1 MSQPQ
6 NGQQARV
13 LILTVHHGAT
23 HVRMAQ
29 ALAQALIQLRPNL
42 KVEVI
47 DTLAHC
53 AAWFR
58 AYYNSYEIPLKYW
71 PSLWDLIESHQY
83 EGDTTGPWWLYRW
96 GARPLFRFIDSFQPD
111 VVAATEVGLGEMAV
125 MHKRDVKATYS
136 LVGMGTFVFEK
147 PWVQPEVDLF
157 LSYPKEVS
165 GQLRTLGVPSEK
177 IVECGVPVDPAFGRS
192 PDRAAVRARLGLEPD
207 LPALLVN
214 FGGSGK
220 AKPREVVSA
229 LAQIKQPFQVVF
241 MARRDETLRREL
253 LRLSAD
259 MPHARVLAWI
269 DNMPEWMA
277 AADLLLSRA
286 GGGIVAESM
295 NSGLPIV
302 VFDAP
307 PGNERRICELI
318 EKKWE
323 TGYWLEHP
331 ADIAARIEYLFTER
345 AELGRLRANASER
358 SYPDASRDGAL
369 AILHRL
375 DRQNGNYGCA
385 SN

>member
-1 MSQPQ
+1 MPDVQ
-6 NGQQARV
+6 NDRQARV
-13 LILTVHHGAT
+13 LILTVHHGFT

-29 ALAQALIQLRPNL
+29 ALAKALIQLRPNL

-53 AAWFR
+53 AGWFR
-58 AYYNSYEIPLKYW
+58 AYYNAYEIPLKYW
-71 PSLWDLIESHQY
+71 PALWDFIESRQY
-83 EGDTTGPWWLYRW
+83 DGETTGPWWLYRW
-96 GARPLFRFIDSFQPD
+96 GARPLFRFIDAFAPD

-125 MHKRDVKATYS
+125 LHKREHQATYS

-157 LSYPKEVS
+157 LSYPEEVS

-177 IVECGVPVDPAFGRS
+177 IIECGVPVDPAFGRF
-192 PDRAAVRARLGLEPD
+192 PERPTMRASLGLDRD
-207 LPALLVN
+207 LPVLLVN

-220 AKPREVVSA
+220 AKPREVISA
-229 LAQIKQPFQVVF
+229 LHKIKQPFQVVF
-241 MARRDETLRREL
+241 MARRDQKLRQEL
-253 LRLSAD
+253 LQLSAA
-259 MPHARVLAWI
+259 MPHARVLAWV
-269 DNMPEWMA
+269 DNMHDWMT

-318 EKKWE
+318 EKKWQ
-323 TGYWLEHP
+323 TGYWLERP
-331 ADIAARIEYLFTER
+331 NDIAAKIEYLFTER
-345 AELGRLRANASER
+345 EELGRLRSNARQR
-358 SYPDASRDGAL
+358 SYPNASRDGAL
-369 AILHRL
+369 AILRRL
-375 DRQNGNYGCA
+375 DQRKGNDGRA
-385 SN
+385 PN